1 MGTEVVFAQLCKTV
15 SSVEEATSLV
25 LDLYANGSLA
35 RPTVIHAADFINL
48 FYSDVETGNNKFN
61 MNLDASGLEHCKK
74 FLDLSGAWY
83 EKEASALFQVA
94 ERVPIEYANMMGLEV
109 ECFDTCSLMKLRTE
123 LLELEDLCQVCKSK
137 SVICCSLSLDD
148 LVEVLNDGD
157 NATTRE
163 KSGDLTLSVVTGV
176 DGSTHLNAADTDQM
190 LKTGD
195 KLAFSILITNPS
207 NKVKDVELKL
217 HFNINN

>member
-1 MGTEVVFAQLCKTV
+1 MTEVVFAQLCKNV
-15 SSVEEATSLV
+15 SSVEEATSTV
-25 LDLYANGSLA
+25 LDLYGTAGGSK
-35 RPTVIHAADFINL
+35 PMDISSHEFINL
-48 FYSDVETGNNKFN
+48 FYSLTEEGNVKFN
-61 MNLDASGLEHCKK
+61 MDLDSSGLVHCKK
-74 FLDLSGAWY
+74 FLDLSGAWF

-157 NATTRE
+157 NTTTRE

-176 DGSTHLNAADTDQM
+176 DGSTHLNAGDTDQM

-217 HFNINN
+217 HFNIKNA